1 MREPPSEGI
10 FRAGT
15 LGYIRF
21 FWPSNQIGLENL
33 LVEVVLPA
41 LLATPHLQTSQ
52 SSSVPLLHLLVF
64 ATDLFAGAVGEVGMD
79 EAEVCTVKLDKLIL
93 RESTS

>member
-21 FWPSNQIGLENL
+21 FWPSNQIALEDL
-33 LVEVVLPA
+33 LIEIVLPA
-41 LLATPHLQTSQ
+41 LLTASHLQTGQ
-52 SSSVPLLHLLVF
+52 SASVPLLHLLVF
-64 ATDLFAGAVGEVGMD
+64 STDLFSGTIGEVSVD
-79 EAEVCTVKLDKLIL
+79 ESEIRTVELDKLIL
-93 RESTS
+93 RERTS